1 MRHGLS
7 LVFRPLSFVL
17 RPSGCPLWP
26 ASGVSVSIRA
36 VSRVVYLDNHATT
49 PVDPRVLEAM
59 LPYFGERFGNAAS
72 RSHRF
77 GWEAEE
83 AVEAA
88 RGEMAALIG
97 AAPRDVVFTSGAT
110 ESDNLAIKGVVEF
123 HADRGD
129 HVVTAATEHK
139 AVLDS
144 CKALEKAGRARVTVL
159 PVDGLGRVDPDDVRR
174 ALTPRTVLIAIM
186 HGNNEIGTLQPVAE
200 IGRIAKDAGVP
211 FHCDAAQSVGKVP
224 IAVEAWG
231 VDLLAISA
239 HKLYGPKG
247 VGALW
252 VRGKGPRM
260 RLAAQMHGGGH
271 ERGMRSGTLN
281 VPGIVGLGRA
291 CALAA
296 GEMAAEAPRLA
307 RLRERLHRGL
317 GDRLEG
323 VRLNGHP
330 SERLPGNL
338 NLVIPG
344 VEGDSL
350 MAALPDVAV
359 SSGSACTSATLEPS
373 PVLRAI
379 GLDDEA
385 AHASIRFGIGRFT
398 SEADI
403 DYAVERV
410 AQEVERLRAL
420 SPTWAIRRRQAS

>member
-1 MRHGLS
+1 
-7 LVFRPLSFVL
+7 
-17 RPSGCPLWP
+17 
-26 ASGVSVSIRA
+26 
-36 VSRVVYLDNHATT
+36 
-49 PVDPRVLEAM
+49 M

-72 RSHRF
+72 RSHPF

-88 RGEMAALIG
+88 RGEIAVLING
-97 AAPRDVVFTSGAT
+97 VPRDVVLTSGAT

-129 HVVTAATEHK
+129 HVITAATEHK
-139 AVLDS
+139 AVLDT

-159 PVDGLGRVDPDDVRR
+159 PVDREGRVDPDDVRR
-174 ALTPRTVLIAIM
+174 ALTPRTVLISLM
-186 HGNNEIGTLQPVAE
+186 HANNEIGTLHPIAAV
-200 IGRIAKDAGVP
+200 GRIAKDAGVL
-211 FHCDAAQSVGKVP
+211 FHCDAAQSIGKVP
-224 IAVEAWG
+224 FDVEALG
-231 VDLLAISA
+231 VDLVSLTA

-247 VGALW
+247 AGALW
-252 VRGKGPRM
+252 VRGKQPRV
-260 RLAAQMHGGGH
+260 RLAPQMHGGGH

-281 VPGIVGLGRA
+281 VPGVVGLGRA
-291 CALAA
+291 CALAQA
-296 GEMAAEAPRLA
+296 EMAAEAA
-307 RLRERLHRGL
+307 RVAQLRDRLHAGL
-317 GDRLEG
+317 ASRLEG
-323 VRLNGHP
+323 LTLNGHP

-338 NLVIPG
+338 NLSFAG

-385 AHASIRFGIGRFT
+385 SHASIRFGVGRFNT
-398 SEADI
+398 EADI
-403 DYAVERV
+403 DRAVERV

-420 SPTWAIRRRQAS
+420 SPAWAMRRRAAS